1 MTDFFPAE
9 TKRQG
14 TLAVPTRLHVFA
26 SKRGNTMKIITWGI
40 VSAISAFAVGA
51 AFRGMSYPSRSRRRN
66 K

>member
-14 TLAVPTRLHVFA
+14 TLAVL
-26 SKRGNTMKIITWGI
+26 KIITWGI

-66 K
+66 RRNK